1 MMNAI
6 FLFGFNNIHCH
17 CHPDHPAVGT
27 HFYRFSAFHLL
38 GQLGH
43 ATFF

>member
-1 MMNAI
+1 MMNVI
-6 FLFGFNNIHCH
+6 FLVGFNNIHCH
-17 CHPDHPAVGT
+17 RHLDHPVAGT
-27 HFYRFSAFHLL
+27 HFHRFSAFHLL